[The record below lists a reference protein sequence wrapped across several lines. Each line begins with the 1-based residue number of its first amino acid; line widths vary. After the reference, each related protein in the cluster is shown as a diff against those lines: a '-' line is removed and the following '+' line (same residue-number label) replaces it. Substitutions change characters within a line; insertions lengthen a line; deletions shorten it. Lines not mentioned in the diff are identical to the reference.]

1 MDNNQNDDYLGEY
14 KKDFEEMQGYCI
26 LMKKIE
32 ENIELIYKNLN
43 NNNTQANF
51 QKTYLIDKKDYNKFK
66 EQIEYDTFI
75 NDMQGYKDKVV
86 TKLVMQDSENKN
98 ELKEKLKQTIVNSI
112 QELYKLLKKGN
123 EYFLIN
129 VESNQNLIEK
139 NDEGIYSYCINS
151 DELILSINEVKLQFA
166 HNKNIINLKVLKTN
180 ENEIL
185 KNINNGQIGNTI
197 SNINQDLNNNINE
210 TSLNNKDN
218 NNIFNNNDNL
228 EDYKN
233 LTDWLEQYFIAEKEF
248 KNSLISKEKN
258 KGYLIEYTSYIK
270 WERDLKLNSLRD
282 IFFRYLN
289 DQKRQLTEEEKT
301 QIIDTLK
308 EKKISKKNNIQC
320 LKFKTIEELNDSN
333 KINNFILLNK
343 KLFDLING
351 DKNNLN
357 SDDEIEYKLE
367 NKIIELYLNNEKSKF
382 YRFENIIFSYLTYNI
397 ILLKQIYNCKT
408 TTFNEKKAT
417 IIYMFNKKF
426 FESYVDCFQY
436 NNLLNY
442 FNNNT
447 KEENEIFNSIQNI
460 PGNLINSIKVNMKSF
475 KIDLD
480 LMSPILTKI
489 DNSIDFLYIN
499 FSENIFIKG
508 NLLLNFTILH
518 RISKQVSGILKKAFK
533 LFFIKEKILII
544 FENNKQTY
552 GQIGNVKILNE
563 EIEFVIDYLIS
574 VKQNKTN
581 EESFIVLG
589 EVLKKVEY
597 CNDLYEKIYK
607 QKQNYYFELQL
618 SDKLILKVL
627 NYGKKKEYILLK
639 EKNQFIENN
648 EKQIEPKIIENNN
661 NIQNFQNINDNNN
674 NNNNQS
680 LETIINQNNTD
691 NPFYSEQQQINGNND
706 INLNNNNLN
715 LNEHTKV
722 VLKSKKNIDM
732 NNSIVIETNEG
743 NNMNFNQNSGNRLN
757 DNINNNNQNNI
768 NNNNINNNIYNIHNI
783 NIFNNVNQIPNNN
796 FNYPNPNQNQAMQ
809 QAYDIYKIQKYLA
822 LIVSFFKSDHMIKMK
837 MSRNNNDAWN
847 YKENLYLVN
856 YKWILNVFLAL
867 FNTNEVSNIFY
878 TNPDILLNN
887 DNNIIM
893 NIVFGMISDNLKQYL
908 NNLDQNSL
916 YGNLFNNNNF
926 MVIEQQSFYNGYKR
940 MFYNFYFLSEE
951 FLNELGNFFNTD
963 IKGQFFQIECILNN
977 QKIFAFTNDNAI
989 YYGNLENNFSFNIE
1003 KIIYYLYYETKNEI
1017 INMFQTNGIS
1027 CFNFILFSG
1036 EIIMQNNPKIQVLNI
1051 NQNSIKNNFII
1062 QKLKGFIYFDSFN
1075 KKLIQDTNNINNM
1088 NQEDI
1093 VIIKKDLFNKIG
1105 YGEAMKIVNKYIQIL
1120 GLNIITDQKQM
1131 LPNIIANM
1139 QTEDVEFL
1147 KKILS
1152 QNDFI
1157 QINKNDILLEP
1168 KIMTSTDNK
1177 SISFF
1182 DDFIVVKKDVI
1193 KIFMDKE
1200 HISDKYVKKIISG
1213 NNINIIV
1220 INNDKEKTLLIGNI
1234 INKENSFKL
1243 LHILNFKH
1251 SYDLEIALEKL
1262 KTETNKYIFQSI
1274 MSGYE
1279 EYLVIPMFDRKDMI
1293 SGYFYQ
1299 CNESIL
1305 YEPLNEYYLCE
1316 NLKNIIQLFNYYTFL
1331 NNKLQNWKGN
1341 KNKIYLS
1348 SNEYCLVNKKW
1359 VQRFKNTF
1367 KYENFSSEINAGRE
1381 TQNIIDYNDKDNF
1394 LFTDKNIYTTL
1405 KSFNV
1410 NTLIKYNKEFK
1421 EIKLESDVDYILG
1434 MENITY
1440 IDGMLNQNMVQLVG
1454 FYKDFEILPKNII
1467 NKYID
1472 DFNQVGN
1479 FTDCIIIDSFISINF
1494 PSDNNG
1500 KFITLFCSLDGV
1512 SNSLEI
1518 KSVLIYYSKEQLK
1531 QILQEN
1537 KLHDLVELKD
1547 KRFFIEDNE
1556 NYAQCCSFKYVPNS
1570 MKFNNGMDDFNINN
1584 DNNNNNYDFN
1594 IDFNNDGNNNANDG
1608 IIKVDILEYNLVYQ
1622 VAYPFIKN
1630 NFAQPPLKGL
1640 DNIGATCYMNATL
1653 QCFSNIEPFVN
1664 FFKYNQFLINKVRNE
1679 ITYNT
1684 KYTLSSSFKLLIEK
1698 LWPNDYM
1705 NNPKKSYSPYE
1716 FKAKISVMN
1725 PLFKGVAANDSKDLL
1740 NFIIMT
1746 LHEELNETQN
1756 KIVDTSFNL
1765 DQRNMQLIYNSFIQ
1779 NFQANNNSE
1788 ISRLFYAYNF
1798 NMTECQNCFTR
1809 SYNFQTYFFL
1819 IFPLEEIR
1827 KYKLSLNQ
1835 MNNFNNIIENN
1846 TVNIYDCLDYERK
1859 ENLMDGTNM
1868 MYCNYCRVTCN
1879 SKMSTHLCTG
1889 PEILII
1895 ILNRGKGKQFDV
1907 KINFDEQLNLSNYI
1921 YMKNTGCFYNL
1932 IGVITHIG
1940 QNGMG
1945 GHFIAYCKNP
1955 IFNTWNKYNDS
1966 IVSPVNNFKSDVI
1979 DFAMPYLLFY
1989 QKYHP

>member
-1 MDNNQNDDYLGEY
+1 MQN
-14 KKDFEEMQGYCI
+14 C
-26 LMKKIE
+26 
-32 ENIELIYKNLN
+32 
-43 NNNTQANF
+43 
-51 QKTYLIDKKDYNKFK
+51 
-66 EQIEYDTFI
+66 
-75 NDMQGYKDKVV
+75 
-86 TKLVMQDSENKN
+86 
-98 ELKEKLKQTIVNSI
+98 
-112 QELYKLLKKGN
+112 
-123 EYFLIN
+123 
-129 VESNQNLIEK
+129 
-139 NDEGIYSYCINS
+139 
-151 DELILSINEVKLQFA
+151 
-166 HNKNIINLKVLKTN
+166 
-180 ENEIL
+180 
-185 KNINNGQIGNTI
+185 
-197 SNINQDLNNNINE
+197 
-210 TSLNNKDN
+210 
-218 NNIFNNNDNL
+218 
-228 EDYKN
+228 
-233 LTDWLEQYFIAEKEF
+233 
-248 KNSLISKEKN
+248 
-258 KGYLIEYTSYIK
+258 
-270 WERDLKLNSLRD
+270 
-282 IFFRYLN
+282 
-289 DQKRQLTEEEKT
+289 
-301 QIIDTLK
+301 
-308 EKKISKKNNIQC
+308 
-320 LKFKTIEELNDSN
+320 
-333 KINNFILLNK
+333 NNF
-343 KLFDLING
+343 
-351 DKNNLN
+351 
-357 SDDEIEYKLE
+357 
-367 NKIIELYLNNEKSKF
+367 
-382 YRFENIIFSYLTYNI
+382 
-397 ILLKQIYNCKT
+397 
-408 TTFNEKKAT
+408 
-417 IIYMFNKKF
+417 M
-426 FESYVDCFQY
+426 
-436 NNLLNY
+436 
-442 FNNNT
+442 
-447 KEENEIFNSIQNI
+447 
-460 PGNLINSIKVNMKSF
+460 P
-475 KIDLD
+475 
-480 LMSPILTKI
+480 
-489 DNSIDFLYIN
+489 
-499 FSENIFIKG
+499 
-508 NLLLNFTILH
+508 
-518 RISKQVSGILKKAFK
+518 
-533 LFFIKEKILII
+533 
-544 FENNKQTY
+544 
-552 GQIGNVKILNE
+552 
-563 EIEFVIDYLIS
+563 
-574 VKQNKTN
+574 
-581 EESFIVLG
+581 
-589 EVLKKVEY
+589 
-597 CNDLYEKIYK
+597 
-607 QKQNYYFELQL
+607 
-618 SDKLILKVL
+618 
-627 NYGKKKEYILLK
+627 
-639 EKNQFIENN
+639 
-648 EKQIEPKIIENNN
+648 
-661 NIQNFQNINDNNN
+661 
-674 NNNNQS
+674 
-680 LETIINQNNTD
+680 

-743 NNMNFNQNSGNRLN
+743 NNMNFNQNSGNGLN

-768 NNNNINNNIYNIHNI
+768 NNNNTNNINNNIYNINNI

-796 FNYPNPNQNQAMQ
+796 LNYPNPNQNQGIQ

-856 YKWILNVFLAL
+856 YKWIYNVFLTLFNANEVSSI
-867 FNTNEVSNIFY
+867 FNTNPN
-878 TNPDILLNN
+878 ILLNN
-887 DNNIIM
+887 DNNVIM

-926 MVIEQQSFYNGYKR
+926 MVIEQQSFYCNNEYKR

-977 QKIFAFTNDNAI
+977 QKIFAFTDDNAI

-1017 INMFQTNGIS
+1017 MNMFQTNGIS

-1036 EIIMQNNPKIQVLNI
+1036 EIIIQNNPKIQVLNI

-1088 NQEDI
+1088 SQEDI

-1200 HISDKYVKKIISG
+1200 HISDKYVKKILSG

-1251 SYDLEIALEKL
+1251 SHDLEIALEKL
-1262 KTETNKYIFQSI
+1262 KTETNKYIFQFI

-1305 YEPLNEYYLCE
+1305 YEPLNEYYLCD
-1316 NLKNIIQLFNYYTFL
+1316 NLKNVIQLFNYYTFL

-1410 NTLIKYNKEFK
+1410 DTLIKYNKEFK

-1440 IDGMLNQNMVQLVG
+1440 IDGMVNQNMVQLVG

-1537 KLHDLVELKD
+1537 KLHKLVELKD

-1584 DNNNNNYDFN
+1584 DNNDNNYDFN
-1594 IDFNNDGNNNANDG
+1594 IDFNNDGNNNEIYG

-1684 KYTLSSSFKLLIEK
+1684 QYTLSSSFKLLIEK

-1798 NMTECQNCFTR
+1798 NMTECQNCLTR

-1907 KINFDEQLNLSNYI
+1907 KINFDDQLNLSNYI

-1966 IVSPVNNFKSDVI
+1966 IVSPVNDFKSEVI